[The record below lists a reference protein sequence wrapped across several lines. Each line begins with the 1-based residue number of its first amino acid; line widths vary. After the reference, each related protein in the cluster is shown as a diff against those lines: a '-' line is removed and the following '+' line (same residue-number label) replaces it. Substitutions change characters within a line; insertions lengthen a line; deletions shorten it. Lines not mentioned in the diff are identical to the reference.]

1 MVGIAG
7 DQKLFISIL
16 QQHNPKVYNKLI
28 ELGLDPTIFTVQWFV
43 CLYTHTLD
51 FEVLFFFF
59 KMYLILFNF
68 KKKIVKLIFDYLMT
82 KGSIVLF

>member
-59 KMYLILFNF
+59 
-68 KKKIVKLIFDYLMT
+68 
-82 KGSIVLF
+82 